1 MTESE
6 LLDRLLREGLLR
18 ERAEAVGVSGWS
30 NGPADRY
37 AAHDHFYDKVLVTD
51 RGSIRFEL
59 ADGSGVEL
67 QAGDRL
73 DLPAGTRHGALVG
86 PDGVRCL
93 EAHLPA
99 GRLDGPPR
107 LHAAWAAASSPAAHA
122 SPVGSP
128 AVAETAHR
136 PRA

>member
-1 MTESE
+1 MTESD
-6 LLDRLLREGLLR
+6 LLDRLLREGPLR
-18 ERAEAVGVSGWS
+18 ERAEALGESGWS
-30 NGPADRY
+30 NGPDDRY
-37 AAHDHFYDKVLVTD
+37 AAHAHPYDKVLVTE

-59 ADGSGVEL
+59 AAGSGVEL

-86 PDGVRCL
+86 PGGVRCL

-107 LHAAWAAASSPAAHA
+107 MHAAWAAGSSRAAPAPGESPAA
-122 SPVGSP
+122 
-128 AVAETAHR
+128 AETAHG